1 MRAFWRIMGLRPTG
15 KPKLGGGDRREGGR
29 RPRGFLGEDH
39 RISSGTNGCSSL
51 SGVSPNKGRDLQRK
65 GAESDGRMA
74 TPVSPSSHKLTLNS
88 STTSVH
94 GQFTVK
100 LTDSS
105 RKYTD
110 IEFVVVCQGE
120 TTNPTNIYHPPTQR
134 IYIV

>member
-1 MRAFWRIMGLRPTG
+1 MRACLADHGFAARRETETR
-15 KPKLGGGDRREGGR
+15 GGDRREGGR

-39 RISSGTNGCSSL
+39 RISSGTNERSFF

-100 LTDSS
+100 LTESS
-105 RKYTD
+105 RKYTE
-110 IEFVVVCQGE
+110 EFVAVCQGKKQ
-120 TTNPTNIYHPPTQR
+120 PLIPNI
-134 IYIV
+134 